1 MPSSVHAQV
10 KINSPIGDI
19 YLIASD
25 KGLSGVYHSVQP
37 IPMLDSSDSL
47 LNKQRVI
54 LAHASREL
62 TEYFENKR
70 TTFTVPLDIQGTPFQ
85 QKVWQSLL
93 EIPYGKTISYKQL
106 AAMVGNPKASRAV
119 GSANG
124 KNPLWI
130 IIPCHRVIAA
140 NGTLGG
146 YAGGLAA
153 KKHLLDLEQK
163 VTHS

>member
-1 MPSSVHAQV
+1 MQLSIYLQL
-10 KINSPIGDI
+10 KINSPIGNI

-25 KGLSGVYHSVQP
+25 KGLSGVYNSIQAV
-37 IPMLDSSDSL
+37 PMLDSSNYL

-54 LAHASREL
+54 LEHASREL
-62 TEYFENKR
+62 AEYFENKR
-70 TTFTVPLDIQGTPFQ
+70 KTFTVQLDIQGTPFQ

-146 YAGGLAA
+146 YAGGLAT